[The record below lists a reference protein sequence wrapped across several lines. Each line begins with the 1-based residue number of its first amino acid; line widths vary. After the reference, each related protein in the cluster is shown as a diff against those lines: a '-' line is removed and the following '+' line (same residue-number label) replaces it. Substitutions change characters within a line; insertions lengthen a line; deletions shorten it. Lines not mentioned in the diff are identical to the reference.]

1 MRLLRTTALMAAL
14 MTAAVMSITSPAQ
27 AQARLAWWGWP
38 GLVGYPGYGY
48 GYGTG
53 YNYPAYAYGYGTGY
67 GYPQYPYSSAGGYGV
82 WNNPWYSPAYH
93 PFVRRHVPLL
103 ARAARHWQ

>member
-53 YNYPAYAYGYGTGY
+53 YNYPAYAYGYGSGY

-82 WNNPWYSPAYH
+82 WNNSWYSPAYH